1 MYVYL
6 TYITHTIALSVW
18 APYVIV
24 MSSEVFEIRINAY
37 GMADKKVTKHGNS
50 AHVYLPAEWV
60 GKKVKVLLLEPVE
73 EE

>member
-1 MYVYL
+1 
-6 TYITHTIALSVW
+6 
-18 APYVIV
+18 

-37 GMADKKVTKHGNS
+37 GMVDKKVTKHGNS

-60 GKKVKVLLLEPVE
+60 GKKVKVLLLEPIE

>member
-1 MYVYL
+1 
-6 TYITHTIALSVW
+6 
-18 APYVIV
+18 

-50 AHVYLPAEWV
+50 AHIYLPAEWV